1 MKNHKNLIRLII
13 ATAALVAVGVFAFK
27 YLRTYNLSELY
38 HHKHAQV
45 EVIDQL
51 QKNEALQQN
60 NTDLNDNVVIQKAS
74 PGEYCTLPTYACSS
88 SSKPCC
94 FPSQCSGGFC
104 IK

>member
-38 HHKHAQV
+38 HHKQAQV

-51 QKNEALQQN
+51 QKNDV
-60 NTDLNDNVVIQKAS
+60 TIQSYGLDAQLRNAKN
-74 PGEYCTLPTYACSS
+74 EYQKTNES
-88 SSKPCC
+88 
-94 FPSQCSGGFC
+94 
-104 IK
+104 